1 MKTYLSDII
10 PKVKRFSDKL
20 DNISLLMGT
29 HWAVLDDGSDFR
41 MVYIF
46 RESNQLLIS
55 TNGRITKGSWEYLGH
70 NSLMIDHNQES
81 YLFQMGFFDKNILA
95 LKLDSRDEY
104 ALLINQNN
112 DANIV
117 HKINEVHQYLINK
130 YVRSDTYRIAN
141 SNQAKIS
148 SSIMVQFKTDKGI
161 VIAELPFQDND
172 IVPGTKVYQN
182 GHPLADGKYKFASLC
197 YVHVKGGVVN
207 KVTVF

>member
-112 DANIV
+112 DANIF
-117 HKINEVHQYLINK
+117 Y
-130 YVRSDTYRIAN
+130 S
-141 SNQAKIS
+141 
-148 SSIMVQFKTDKGI
+148 
-161 VIAELPFQDND
+161 
-172 IVPGTKVYQN
+172 
-182 GHPLADGKYKFASLC
+182 YK
-197 YVHVKGGVVN
+197 
-207 KVTVF
+207 